1 MNSTYKKLAI
11 SELKSK
17 PFSAVKIFFLSFS
30 RKKEFA
36 HGLILKP
43 SCFFGGGHLK
53 NCLIALSPGVK
64 FREKNKFLSGIWRF
78 CRESGNL
85 GSFPGNWRYYRDI
98 ERRFISNH
106 SLIKLRFDISV
117 IKHSDEIT
125 MPSLWRTI
133 WKV

>member
-43 SCFFGGGHLK
+43 SCFFGGGAFKKLPY
-53 NCLIALSPGVK
+53 SFVTGGEVSG
-64 FREKNKFLSGIWRF
+64 EK
-78 CRESGNL
+78 
-85 GSFPGNWRYYRDI
+85 
-98 ERRFISNH
+98 
-106 SLIKLRFDISV
+106 
-117 IKHSDEIT
+117 
-125 MPSLWRTI
+125 
-133 WKV
+133 